1 MNIEYMNIQNK
12 RGKNKIDLN
21 SNIYSIRYCQ
31 FVIYFYID
39 YNII

>member
-21 SNIYSIRYCQ
+21 SNIYSIRYQ